1 MNENSGNEKT
11 VEDVFNTLT
20 EEQKTVVYAIIGQ
33 ALESN
38 GNGGNEN
45 MKHNVFDNEQNQN
58 EGVLSHS
65 DMETIISDAK
75 RYGSLK
81 ESFLAHTNDYGIE
94 NIEYLFPDAK
104 NINTQPDFIRYK
116 YCTRTFWIISTNTI
130 NINKMSNYSFRISN
144 IITVIITVECN
155 AATLARTL

>member
-45 MKHNVFDNEQNQN
+45 FYRSSIYKH
-58 EGVLSHS
+58 L
-65 DMETIISDAK
+65 
-75 RYGSLK
+75 
-81 ESFLAHTNDYGIE
+81 
-94 NIEYLFPDAK
+94 
-104 NINTQPDFIRYK
+104 
-116 YCTRTFWIISTNTI
+116 
-130 NINKMSNYSFRISN
+130 
-144 IITVIITVECN
+144 
-155 AATLARTL
+155 